1 MTVNE
6 VALAWIL
13 QAQQK
18 YNQLK
23 TQLCLGFF

>member
-1 MTVNE
+1 MAINE
-6 VALAWIL
+6 VDVAWIL

-23 TQLCLGFF
+23 IKFIGFF